1 MSNSL
6 LPNVINYKDAAQD
19 GLGVNETVD
28 RLLRYAWIAKRT
40 MEVALCWINPTPEWE
55 VKEALSYHTYLA
67 AEHAQSFRVRVSEM
81 RNPMPDM
88 NKSPDPRIDRFF
100 DELLTAV
107 TTSEKLTALY
117 EVLKPAVLDA
127 YQNHFNAANPLADA
141 PTRRILR
148 FLMLE
153 EKDAITWG
161 EATMAAVGCHTEFK
175 AHLQAYLAASG
186 GVEGTAVP
194 PNHLPKSRVTTPFEP
209 DYMPRRDRRFE
220 LQENFIFPCYHV
232 ARTEGVPLEEKTLA
246 LMCKRALE
254 MDVPESM
261 ARIIAE
267 TKEQPWSFYVDMCRQ
282 LWDEARHAMM
292 GSVYFENL
300 GVDWRRDIPLHP
312 GFSIRM
318 NMHMTTLEA
327 HAVLYAIEQ
336 GLMPA
341 KSGKKY
347 EWQVTKEANNPLA
360 KLFQDFDWADEVLH
374 VHTGREWGI
383 PRSGLDRREF
393 EALGR
398 QKKEETSAVLDQYAD
413 PEKQTNWWPAFVK
426 KVLGQ
431 ESAFVEFS
439 DNIGGED
446 VLKVRS

>member
-1 MSNSL
+1 MMSNLSI
-6 LPNVINYKDAAQD
+6 PNVINYAEAAQG
-19 GLGVNETVD
+19 GLGVNDTVE
-28 RLLRYAWIAKRT
+28 RLMRYAWIAKRS
-40 MEVALCWINPTPEWE
+40 MEVALYWINPTPEWE
-55 VKEALSYHTYLA
+55 VKEALSYHAYLA
-67 AEHAQSFRVRVSEM
+67 AEHAQAYRVRVSEM

-107 TTSEKLTALY
+107 STAEKITALY
-117 EVLKPAVLDA
+117 GVLKPAILEA
-127 YQNHFNAANPLADA
+127 YKTHYDAANTLADA

-148 FLMLE
+148 FQILE
-153 EKDAITWG
+153 EEDAVVWG
-161 EATMAAVGCHTEFK
+161 EAAIAALGEASSFK
-175 AHLQAYLAASG
+175 AHLQAYLQSAG
-186 GVEGTAVP
+186 GVDGTAVYTDTMP
-194 PNHLPKSRVTTPFEP
+194 ESLVSHSFEP
-209 DYMPRRDRRFE
+209 DYFPRRDERFE
-220 LQENFIFPCYHV
+220 KQDNFIFPCYHV
-232 ARTEGVPLEEKTLA
+232 ARTEEVSPEEKTLA

-267 TKEQPWSFYVDMCRQ
+267 TKEQPWLFYVDMCRQ

-312 GFSIRM
+312 GFPIRM

-347 EWQVTKEANNPLA
+347 EWKVAEEAENPLA
-360 KLFQDFDWADEVLH
+360 KLFQDYDWADEVLH

-383 PRSGLDRREF
+383 PRSGMTRSEF

-398 QKKEETSAVLDQYAD
+398 QKKDETSAILDQYAD
-413 PEKQTNWWPAFVK
+413 PEKQTNWWPKFVQ

-431 ESAFVEFS
+431 ESAFIEQNLGNN
-439 DNIGGED
+439 DI
-446 VLKVRS
+446 LKERS